1 MASFDPM
8 LFNSFE
14 FLFMFLPTTL
24 FGYHGLRVYGRRDA
38 AKIFLALASLFFYGW
53 WDVRYVPLIIISVV
67 MNFGAGLLMKSREL
81 ARPVLIL
88 GIIFNLCLL
97 GYYKYANFFLGNF
110 GELTGISLTVGSIV
124 LPLGISFFTFQQIAY
139 LVETSRDGRYEQ
151 NIVNYSLF
159 VMFFPHLIAG
169 PITHPRE
176 MLPQFDIAGSKQ
188 FDASQ
193 VNIGMAILVLGLAKK
208 VVIADTLAF
217 LANPVFSAADS
228 GGTVSSAAAWMG
240 ALAYTFQ
247 LYFDFSGYSDM
258 AIGLGL
264 LFGIHLPVNF
274 ASPYKSKSIV
284 EFWRRWHITLSRFL
298 RNYIYIPLGG
308 NRKGHPRR
316 YLNLLITM
324 GLGGL
329 WHGAGWTFLAW
340 GLLHGAYL
348 IINNVWSRFFQ
359 PLPALVAW
367 AVTSLA
373 VIIGWVL
380 FRAMTF
386 TGAITILKA
395 MFLADGI
402 SVSADAIATPAL
414 GWLAIAAVAAI
425 SFFVPNSVEL
435 VGYAHS
441 MPNDP
446 SDHVPLNPVGW
457 RPSSVVAAFALGI
470 IGAFAIAKLPDPGV
484 FLYFNF

>member
-1 MASFDPM
+1 M

-14 FLFMFLPTTL
+14 FLFAFLPL
-24 FGYHGLRVYGRRDA
+24 ALAAYHGLRVYGKPRW
-38 AKIFLALASLFFYGW
+38 AKTILLIASLFFYGW
-53 WDVRYVPLIIISVV
+53 WDVRYVPLIIISVLV
-67 MNFGAGLLMKSREL
+67 NFIIGLVLGQKES
-81 ARPVLIL
+81 ARRFVLVV
-88 GIIFNLCLL
+88 GIVFNLGLL
-97 GYYKYANFFLGNF
+97 GYYKYANFFLTNVS
-110 GELTGISLTVGSIV
+110 ELTGLSLTIGSIV

-139 LVETSRDGRYEQ
+139 LVETSRDGHCER
-151 NIVNYSLF
+151 NIINYSLF

-176 MLPQFDIAGSKQ
+176 MLPQFEIAGNRR
-188 FDASQ
+188 FD
-193 VNIGMAILVLGLAKK
+193 IGQLNVGMVLLVLGLAKK
-208 VVIADTLAF
+208 VVIADSLAL
-217 LANPVFSAADS
+217 LANPVFAAADAAQA
-228 GGTVSSAAAWMG
+228 VDARAAWMA

-308 NRKGHPRR
+308 NRKGPGRR
-316 YLNLLITM
+316 YLNLMITM

-340 GLLHGAYL
+340 GLLHGGYL
-348 IINNVWSRFFQ
+348 VVNNVWMRIGR
-359 PLPALVAW
+359 PLPSLLAW
-367 AVTSLA
+367 VITFLA
-373 VIIGWVL
+373 TVVGWVL
-380 FRAMTF
+380 FRAATF
-386 TGAITILKA
+386 TGATSLLKA
-395 MFLADGI
+395 MFLPIGQVANNQTMAT
-402 SVSADAIATPAL
+402 SALEWVAIA
-414 GWLAIAAVAAI
+414 GVAVI
-425 SFFVPNSVEL
+425 SFLLPNSIEL
-435 VGYAHS
+435 VGYAHA

-446 SDHVPLNPVGW
+446 SDHVPLKAVNW
-457 RPSSVVAAFALGI
+457 RPYPALVAFGLGVIAAL
-470 IGAFAIAKLPDPGV
+470 AIAKLPDPGV

>member
-1 MASFDPM
+1 M

-14 FLFMFLPTTL
+14 FLFAFLPL
-24 FGYHGLRVYGRRDA
+24 ALAAYHGLRVYGKPRW
-38 AKIFLALASLFFYGW
+38 AKTILLIASLFFYGW
-53 WDVRYVPLIIISVV
+53 WDVRYVPLIIISVLL
-67 MNFGAGLLMKSREL
+67 NFIIGLVLGQKEC
-81 ARPVLIL
+81 ARRFVLIV
-88 GIIFNLCLL
+88 GIVFNLGLL
-97 GYYKYANFFLGNF
+97 GYYKYANFFLNNVS
-110 GELTGISLTVGSIV
+110 ELTGLSLTIGSIV

-139 LVETSRDGRYEQ
+139 LVETSRDGHCER
-151 NIVNYSLF
+151 NIINYSLF

-176 MLPQFDIAGSKQ
+176 MLPQFEIAGNRR
-188 FDASQ
+188 FD
-193 VNIGMAILVLGLAKK
+193 IGQLNVGMVLLVLGLAKK
-208 VVIADTLAF
+208 VVIADLLAL
-217 LANPVFSAADS
+217 LANPVFAAADAAQA
-228 GGTVSSAAAWMG
+228 VDARAAWMA

-308 NRKGHPRR
+308 NRKGLGRR
-316 YLNLLITM
+316 YLNLMITM

-340 GLLHGAYL
+340 GLLHGGYL
-348 IINNVWSRFFQ
+348 VVNNVWMRIGR
-359 PLPALVAW
+359 PLPSLLAW
-367 AVTSLA
+367 LITFLA
-373 VIIGWVL
+373 TVVGWVL
-380 FRAMTF
+380 FRAATF
-386 TGAITILKA
+386 TGATSLLKA
-395 MFLADGI
+395 MFLPIGQVANNQTMAT
-402 SVSADAIATPAL
+402 SALEWVAIA
-414 GWLAIAAVAAI
+414 GVAVI
-425 SFFVPNSVEL
+425 SFLLPNSIEL
-435 VGYAHS
+435 VGYAHA

-446 SDHVPLNPVGW
+446 SDHVPLKAVNWQPY
-457 RPSSVVAAFALGI
+457 PALVAFGLGVIAAL
-470 IGAFAIAKLPDPGV
+470 AIAKLPDPGV